1 MDRLKIAAERLTS
14 GLNALEDTLVPLAK
28 ARDDAADVRARLAAA
43 NEERDRLLARIAELE
58 EEARIL
64 SDISEEVEN
73 RLDGA
78 IAEIR
83 TALGR

>member
-1 MDRLKIAAERLTS
+1 MDRIGAAAERFSSALV
-14 GLNALEDTLVPLAK
+14 ALEQRLAELAK
-28 ARDDAADVRARLAAA
+28 ARDDAADLRARLAAA
-43 NEERDRLLARIAELE
+43 AEEREQLLARIARLE
-58 EEARIL
+58 EEQASL
-64 SDISEEVEN
+64 MEVSGEIEG

>member
-1 MDRLKIAAERLTS
+1 MDRLDIATERLTNA
-14 GLNALEDTLVPLAK
+14 LNALEETLVPLAK
-28 ARDDAADVRARLAAA
+28 ARDDAADVRARLANA

-58 EEARIL
+58 EESRIL

-83 TALGR
+83 SALGR